1 MKNLKALMMLLIGV
15 FALTVTSCNTDDGDH
30 YYTHEEQDAIQAK
43 MVGTYSG
50 SLYMY
55 KPNTST
61 KKYEVYHSLPTT
73 WTASKGN
80 PALGKDS
87 LITISNFPINMLDSA
102 INVSKG
108 EITTEATQLRELR
121 TAISMLAPED
131 IRCAYYVPST
141 QFITSAGYQFIVNPL
156 CVNSDFYTLKATG
169 QSMFIKK
176 TLSYGGTTHD
186 VYFVFLLNYYGGA
199 YSVTNRSFQFN
210 MALASI
216 TIDKK
221 PVDYYSNS
229 FASTYFRPLIITC
242 VKSN

>member
-55 KPNTST
+55 MPNIST

-87 LITISNFPINMLDSA
+87 LITISNFPINKLDSA
-102 INVSKG
+102 IVISDKDNSD
-108 EITTEATQLRELR
+108 EAKTLRVLR
-121 TAISMLAPED
+121 TAISKLPAENLE
-131 IRCAYYVPST
+131 CKFFVPSDNSYYT
-141 QFITSAGYQFIVNPL
+141 FNNGYRFILNPL
-156 CVNSDFYTLKATG
+156 IV
-169 QSMFIKK
+169 KK
-176 TLSYGGTTHD
+176 QLTYEEKQHD
-186 VYFVFLLNYYGGA
+186 VYFVFSMNSYVGEWTQGVMNSMKFQMVFASFSIDKAPQNYYP
-199 YSVTNRSFQFN
+199 SFSQKY
-210 MALASI
+210 L
-216 TIDKK
+216 
-221 PVDYYSNS
+221 
-229 FASTYFRPLIITC
+229 RPLIITC
-242 VKSN
+242 GLDKQ

>member
-50 SLYMY
+50 TLYMY

-61 KKYEVYHSLPTT
+61 QKYESYYSLPTT

-102 INVSKG
+102 IVISEKDN
-108 EITTEATQLRELR
+108 TDEAKTLRALR
-121 TAISMLAPED
+121 TAISKLPAENLE
-131 IRCAYYVPST
+131 CKFFVPSDNSYYT
-141 QFITSAGYQFIVNPL
+141 FNNGYRFILNPL
-156 CVNSDFYTLKATG
+156 VV
-169 QSMFIKK
+169 KK
-176 TLSYGGTTHD
+176 QLTYEEKKHD
-186 VYFVFLLNYYGGA
+186 VYFVFSMNSYVGEWTPGAMNSMKFQMVFASFSIDKAPQNYYP
-199 YSVTNRSFQFN
+199 SFSQKY
-210 MALASI
+210 L
-216 TIDKK
+216 
-221 PVDYYSNS
+221 
-229 FASTYFRPLIITC
+229 RPLIITC
-242 VKSN
+242 GLDKQ

>member
-30 YYTHEEQDAIQAK
+30 YYTQEEQDAIQAK

-87 LITISNFPINMLDSA
+87 LITISNFPINKLDSA
-102 INVSKG
+102 IVISDKDNSD
-108 EITTEATQLRELR
+108 EAKTLRALR
-121 TAISMLAPED
+121 TAISKLPAENLE
-131 IRCAYYVPST
+131 CKFFVPSDNSYYT
-141 QFITSAGYQFIVNPL
+141 FNNGYRFILNPL
-156 CVNSDFYTLKATG
+156 IV
-169 QSMFIKK
+169 KK
-176 TLSYGGTTHD
+176 QLTYEEKSHD
-186 VYFVFLLNYYGGA
+186 VYFVFSMNSYVGEWTQSA
-199 YSVTNRSFQFN
+199 MNNSMKFQMVFASF
-210 MALASI
+210 S
-216 TIDKK
+216 IDKA
-221 PVDYYSNS
+221 PQSYYPS
-229 FASTYFRPLIITC
+229 FSQKYLRPLIITC
-242 VKSN
+242 GLDKQ

>member
-30 YYTHEEQDAIQAK
+30 YYTQEEQDAIQAK

-87 LITISNFPINMLDSA
+87 LITISNFPINKLDSA
-102 INVSKG
+102 IVISEKDNSD
-108 EITTEATQLRELR
+108 EAKTLRALR
-121 TAISMLAPED
+121 TASCLP
-131 IRCAYYVPST
+131 R
-141 QFITSAGYQFIVNPL
+141 TSSASSSCQAT
-156 CVNSDFYTLKATG
+156 TL
-169 QSMFIKK
+169 
-176 TLSYGGTTHD
+176 TTHSTTD
-186 VYFVFLLNYYGGA
+186 
-199 YSVTNRSFQFN
+199 T
-210 MALASI
+210 ASSSI
-216 TIDKK
+216 
-221 PVDYYSNS
+221 
-229 FASTYFRPLIITC
+229 R
-242 VKSN
+242 

>member
-102 INVSKG
+102 IVISDKDNSD
-108 EITTEATQLRELR
+108 EAKTLRALR
-121 TAISMLAPED
+121 TAISKLPAENLE
-131 IRCAYYVPST
+131 CKFFVPSDNSYYT
-141 QFITSAGYQFIVNPL
+141 FNNGYRFILNPL
-156 CVNSDFYTLKATG
+156 IV
-169 QSMFIKK
+169 KK
-176 TLSYGGTTHD
+176 QLTYEEKQHD
-186 VYFVFLLNYYGGA
+186 VYFVFSMNSYVGEWTQSAMNNSMKFQMVFASFSIDKAPQNYYP
-199 YSVTNRSFQFN
+199 SFSQKY
-210 MALASI
+210 L
-216 TIDKK
+216 
-221 PVDYYSNS
+221 
-229 FASTYFRPLIITC
+229 RPLIITC
-242 VKSN
+242 GLDKQ

>member
-1 MKNLKALMMLLIGV
+1 
-15 FALTVTSCNTDDGDH
+15 
-30 YYTHEEQDAIQAK
+30 
-43 MVGTYSG
+43 
-50 SLYMY
+50 
-55 KPNTST
+55 
-61 KKYEVYHSLPTT
+61 
-73 WTASKGN
+73 
-80 PALGKDS
+80 
-87 LITISNFPINMLDSA
+87 
-102 INVSKG
+102 
-108 EITTEATQLRELR
+108 
-121 TAISMLAPED
+121 
-131 IRCAYYVPST
+131 
-141 QFITSAGYQFIVNPL
+141 
-156 CVNSDFYTLKATG
+156 
-169 QSMFIKK
+169 MFIKK